1 MTIGLRVTIAAML
14 TASLWAGGWSVPAE
28 ATDREGNALVTCRAK
43 LTGDHLVVE
52 IQAIE
57 GWHVYAMDNE
67 LRAKE
72 ALAGKMSLG
81 VEQNTEVQVSGG
93 LKVVGGW
100 YQTEPA
106 DFSQPELRWYSYGF
120 EGTSTLAAEVE
131 RTSGD
136 SASVTVRAQACD
148 SASCVT
154 VEAALDV
161 PLTAGA
167 GESFSTDS
175 LVPVRSS

>member
-1 MTIGLRVTIAAML
+1 MMIGLRVAIATTL
-14 TASLWAGGWSVPAE
+14 TASLWAGGWSAPAE
-28 ATDREGNALVTCRAK
+28 ATDRAGNALVTCRAK
-43 LTGDHLVVE
+43 LAGDHLVVE

-81 VEQNTEVQVSGG
+81 VEQSTEVQVSGG
-93 LKVVGGW
+93 LEVVGGW
-100 YQTEPA
+100 YQTEPE

-120 EGTSTLAAEVE
+120 EGTSTLAAAVE

-148 SASCVT
+148 SASCVA

-161 PLTAGA
+161 PLTDGA